1 MASRLVQLQAIC
13 RRLAMWWVAPMALN
27 ANLRLSTPTAFAI
40 HHSHIQM
47 APTIFLV
54 LFLCKVA
61 ALKLQCIGVGSNFII
76 HPVVQL
82 PLFVEEEME
91 TQRGEI
97 SWSKLTIYLVSSWGK
112 NIYLLDLSLVFIPVH
127 QYLVFLGKH
136 VAEDLEP
143 NVTSPNLIF
152 AI

>member
-1 MASRLVQLQAIC
+1 
-13 RRLAMWWVAPMALN
+13 MWWVAPVALN

-40 HHSHIQM
+40 HHSYIQM
-47 APTIFLV
+47 APTVFLV

-76 HPVVQL
+76 HAVVQL
-82 PLFVEEEME
+82 PLFVKEEME

-112 NIYLLDLSLVFIPVH
+112 NIYLLDFSLVLIPVN
-127 QYLVFLGKH
+127 QDFVFLGKICSTGFGVQCH
-136 VAEDLEP
+136 KVQISSLLFSSYLTLD
-143 NVTSPNLIF
+143 S
-152 AI
+152 